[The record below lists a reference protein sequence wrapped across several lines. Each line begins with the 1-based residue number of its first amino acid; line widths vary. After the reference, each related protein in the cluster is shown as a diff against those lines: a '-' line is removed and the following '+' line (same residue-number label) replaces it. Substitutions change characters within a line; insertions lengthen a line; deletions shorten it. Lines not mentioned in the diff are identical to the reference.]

1 MASKSSQSE
10 TVKEAV
16 SAATRAISGNPELEI
31 NFGGMGSSLP
41 NPPNSLKD
49 LTSFRGKADSI
60 ACIEKYRDKTIKINS
75 GVEKINS
82 LIRVMEDTRVEILGS
97 LNYPGVASNLSAKF
111 KEKSKLHESFEEQED
126 QLEIAL
132 ETWLRK
138 TCLPN
143 ESDSQSNLFLKY
155 WGKLFDSQG
164 EEFKKNL
171 IDSLN
176 DQARFYDIAE
186 NFLKNLNIEDEEND
200 SDDNDVED
208 DSEQEEQT
216 SSDQNEE
223 EESQE
228 SDSSDEQESQEG
240 TEETDYDAGDIDEDA
255 IVDENQEITTNQSW
269 LESLVGQT
277 TNFTYKV
284 YTRSFDEE
292 IKAEDLCSPEELQ
305 RLRKHLDQLMG
316 PSKATISK
324 LAHRLQR
331 FLMAQQNRSWEFNKE
346 EGMLDSARLH
356 KIITDPLTAL
366 TYKVEKDTE
375 FRDTSVSILVD
386 SSGSMRGRSMTV
398 AAICA
403 DIISTTLERCNVK
416 TEVLGFTTKQW
427 KGGESRKLWM
437 EDGKPENPGRL
448 NDIRHI
454 IFKSADTPWRRGQK
468 NFGLMLREGLLKEN
482 VDGEALIW
490 AHDRLARRTEQR
502 KILMVIS
509 DGAPVDDST
518 LSTNP
523 TNFLDLHLRQVIHSI
538 ETKSDINLI
547 AIGIGHDV
555 TRYYK
560 NAVTIH
566 RAEELGGAML
576 EQLTDLFKVDRAGSP
591 IIVKIKQN
599 F

>member
-1 MASKSSQSE
+1 MSLKSPSPE
-10 TVKEAV
+10 TIKEAV
-16 SAATRAISGNPELEI
+16 AAATRALAEDSDLEI
-31 NFGGMGSSLP
+31 TFGGVSSLP
-41 NPPNSLKD
+41 NPPTHINELS
-49 LTSFRGKADSI
+49 SFRGKADSA
-60 ACIEKYRDKTIKINS
+60 ACVKRYRK
-75 GVEKINS
+75 EKITLDAGTPKLNA
-82 LIRVMEDTRVEILGS
+82 LLANLEDVRVEVLGS
-97 LNYPGVASNLSAKF
+97 KKYPGVATNLKAKF
-111 KEKSKLHESFEEQED
+111 DEKCKELQFLEEKD
-126 QLEIAL
+126 DLLEIAL
-132 ETWLRK
+132 EAWFRNILLDEK
-138 TCLPN
+138 LS
-143 ESDSQSNLFLKY
+143 SDSIRSLKPWKKELLDKGLPFKNALEGSLEDQIEFSQVARELLHVLQVDDIEPLSEEDEPSTDADNDDTSNE
-155 WGKLFDSQG
+155 D
-164 EEFKKNL
+164 N
-171 IDSLN
+171 N
-176 DQARFYDIAE
+176 T
-186 NFLKNLNIEDEEND
+186 EDEEMPDESDISQD
-200 SDDNDVED
+200 SEMEEGSEDVDTEMGETED
-208 DSEQEEQT
+208 DS
-216 SSDQNEE
+216 
-223 EESQE
+223 
-228 SDSSDEQESQEG
+228 
-240 TEETDYDAGDIDEDA
+240 
-255 IVDENQEITTNQSW
+255 IVDENEEVLTNQSW

-277 TNFTYKV
+277 SNFNYKV

-292 IKAEDLCSPEELQ
+292 LKAEDLCSPEELQ

-316 PSKATISK
+316 PSKTTVSK

-346 EGMLDSARLH
+346 EGMLDPSRLH

-366 TYKVEKDTE
+366 SYKVEKDTD

-427 KGGESRKLWM
+427 KGGESRKKWM
-437 EDGKPENPGRL
+437 EDGKPDNPGRL

-454 IFKSADTPWRRGQK
+454 IFKSAETPWRRGQK

-490 AHDRLARRTEQR
+490 AHDRLARRQEQR

-518 LSTNP
+518 LSTNKN
-523 TNFLDLHLRQVIHSI
+523 NFLDLHLRQVIHSI
-538 ETKSDINLI
+538 ESQSSVSLI

-576 EQLTDLFKVDRAGSP
+576 EQLTDLFKVD
-591 IIVKIKQN
+591 
-599 F
+599 

>member
-1 MASKSSQSE
+1 MASKNSQSE
-10 TVKEAV
+10 TIKEAV
-16 SAATRAISGNPELEI
+16 TAATRAISGNKELEI

-41 NPPNSLKD
+41 HPPKTLKE
-49 LTSFRGKADSI
+49 LSAYRGKADSI
-60 ACIEKYRDKTIKINS
+60 ACVEKYRDKSVRITASN
-75 GVEKINS
+75 EKVSS
-82 LIRVMEDTRVEILGS
+82 LIKVMEDSRVEILGS
-97 LNYPGVASNLSAKF
+97 MNYPGIATNI
-111 KEKSKLHESFEEQED
+111 KSKFDDKCKLYESFEDHED
-126 QLEIAL
+126 HLEIAL
-132 ETWLRK
+132 ETWLRNL
-138 TCLPN
+138 CLPN
-143 ESDSQSNLFLKY
+143 IESNSSSLFLKY
-155 WGKLFDSQG
+155 WGKVFDNQ
-164 EEFKKNL
+164 ETELKDKL
-171 IDSLN
+171 KESLN
-176 DQARFYDIAE
+176 DQSKFQEIAE
-186 NFLKNLNIEDEEND
+186 DFLNNLNIDQEE
-200 SDDNDVED
+200 
-208 DSEQEEQT
+208 SEQEE
-216 SSDQNEE
+216 SDLEDENEQE
-223 EESQE
+223 EESASESGEDEESQE
-228 SDSSDEQESQEG
+228 SESSPEQDNQEG
-240 TEETDYDAGDIDEDA
+240 DEEIDADSGDVDEDA
-255 IVDENQEITTNQSW
+255 IVDENQEIMTNQSW

-277 TNFTYKV
+277 STFSYKV
-284 YTRSFDEE
+284 YTRNFDEE

-316 PSKATISK
+316 PSKTTISK

-356 KIITDPLTAL
+356 KIITDPLTPL
-366 TYKVEKDTE
+366 TYKIEKDTE
-375 FRDTSVSILVD
+375 FRDTSVSLLVD

-437 EDGKPENPGRL
+437 ENGKPENPGRL
-448 NDIRHI
+448 NDLRHI

-538 ETKSDINLI
+538 ETQSDINLI

-566 RAEELGGAML
+566 RSEELGGAML
-576 EQLTDLFKVDRAGSP
+576 EQLTDLFKVD
-591 IIVKIKQN
+591 
-599 F
+599 

>member
-1 MASKSSQSE
+1 MASKNSQSE
-10 TVKEAV
+10 TIKEAV
-16 SAATRAISGNPELEI
+16 TAATRAISGNKELEI

-41 NPPNSLKD
+41 HPPKTLKE
-49 LTSFRGKADSI
+49 LSAYRGKADSL
-60 ACIEKYRDKTIKINS
+60 ACVEKYRDKSVRIASNN
-75 GVEKINS
+75 EKVNS
-82 LIRVMEDTRVEILGS
+82 LIKVMEDSRVEILGS
-97 LNYPGVASNLSAKF
+97 MNYPGIATNI
-111 KEKSKLHESFEEQED
+111 KSKFDDKCKLYESFED
-126 QLEIAL
+126 HDDHLEIAL
-132 ETWLRK
+132 ETWLRNL
-138 TCLPN
+138 CLPDI
-143 ESDSQSNLFLKY
+143 ESNKSSLFLKY
-155 WGKLFDSQG
+155 WGKIFDNQ
-164 EEFKKNL
+164 EIELKERL
-171 IDSLN
+171 IESLN
-176 DQARFYDIAE
+176 DQSKFQEIAE
-186 NFLKNLNIEDEEND
+186 DFLKNLNIDQEE
-200 SDDNDVED
+200 
-208 DSEQEEQT
+208 SEQEE
-216 SSDQNEE
+216 SDLEDENEQE
-223 EESQE
+223 EESASESGEDEESQE
-228 SDSSDEQESQEG
+228 SESSPEQDNQEG
-240 TEETDYDAGDIDEDA
+240 DEETDADSGDIDEDA
-255 IVDENQEITTNQSW
+255 IVDENQEIMTNQSW

-277 TNFTYKV
+277 STFSYKV
-284 YTRSFDEE
+284 YTRNFDEE

-356 KIITDPLTAL
+356 KIITDPLTPL
-366 TYKVEKDTE
+366 TYKIEKDTE
-375 FRDTSVSILVD
+375 FRDTSVSLLVD

-427 KGGESRKLWM
+427 KGGESRKMWM
-437 EDGKPENPGRL
+437 ENGKPENPGRL

-538 ETKSDINLI
+538 ETQSDINLI

-576 EQLTDLFKVDRAGSP
+576 EQLTDLFKVD
-591 IIVKIKQN
+591 
-599 F
+599 

>member
-1 MASKSSQSE
+1 MASRNSQPE
-10 TVKEAV
+10 VIKEAV
-16 SAATRAISGNPELEI
+16 TAATRAISGNSEI
-31 NFGGMGSSLP
+31 EVNFGGLGSATSGAP
-41 NPPNSLKD
+41 KSKEELK
-49 LTSFRGKADSI
+49 SFRGKADSL
-60 ACIEKYRDKTIKINS
+60 ACAEKYRDKSIRINS
-75 GVEKINS
+75 GTDKINS
-82 LIRVMEDTRVEILGS
+82 LIKVMEDTRVEILGS
-97 LNYPGVASNLSAKF
+97 LDYPGVYSNIAAKF
-111 KEKSKLHESFEEQED
+111 KNKAQLYKGLENQED
-126 QLEIAL
+126 FLEIAL
-132 ETWLRK
+132 ESWLRES
-138 TCLPN
+138 CLSEDRTFSN
-143 ESDSQSNLFLKY
+143 EFLDY
-155 WGKLFDSQG
+155 WGELFENQDSKLKDDLFS
-164 EEFKKNL
+164 
-171 IDSLN
+171 SLEN
-176 DQARFYDIAE
+176 QSKFLEHAE
-186 NFLKNLNIEDEEND
+186 NFLKSLRIDDDESDSEDNEIEDD
-200 SDDNDVED
+200 T
-208 DSEQEEQT
+208 EQEEEAASEEGEDDDSLESE
-216 SSDQNEE
+216 SSP
-223 EESQE
+223 
-228 SDSSDEQESQEG
+228 EQENQEG
-240 TEETDYDAGDIDEDA
+240 AEETEADMGDIDEDA

-269 LESLVGQT
+269 LESLVGKN
-277 TNFTYKV
+277 TNFKYKV
-284 YTRSFDEE
+284 YTRNFDEE
-292 IKAEDLCSPEELQ
+292 IRAEDLCSPEELQ

-316 PSKATISK
+316 SSKATISK

-356 KIITDPLTAL
+356 KIITDPLTPL
-366 TYKVEKDTE
+366 TYKIEKDTD

-416 TEVLGFTTKQW
+416 TEVLGFTTKHW
-427 KGGESRKLWM
+427 KGGESRKIWM
-437 EDGKPENPGRL
+437 DDGKPENPGRL

-490 AHDRLARRTEQR
+490 AHDRLARRSEQR

-538 ETKSDINLI
+538 ETMSDINLI

-576 EQLTDLFKVDRAGSP
+576 EQLTDLFKVD
-591 IIVKIKQN
+591 
-599 F
+599 

>member
-1 MASKSSQSE
+1 MSLKSPSPE
-10 TVKEAV
+10 TIKEAV
-16 SAATRAISGNPELEI
+16 AAATRALAEDSDLEI
-31 NFGGMGSSLP
+31 SFGGISSLP
-41 NPPNSLKD
+41 NPPTHINELS
-49 LTSFRGKADSI
+49 SFRGKADSA
-60 ACIEKYRDKTIKINS
+60 ACIKRYRK
-75 GVEKINS
+75 EKITLDAGTPKLNA
-82 LIRVMEDTRVEILGS
+82 LLANLEDVRVEVLGS
-97 LNYPGVASNLSAKF
+97 KKYPGVATNLKAKF
-111 KEKSKLHESFEEQED
+111 DEKCKELQFLEEKD
-126 QLEIAL
+126 DLLEIAL
-132 ETWLRK
+132 EAWFRNILLDEKLSSESVRSLK
-138 TCLPN
+138 PWKKELLNKGLPFKN
-143 ESDSQSNLFLKY
+143 ALEESLEDQTEFAQIARELLHVLEVDDIEPLSEEDEPSNDADNDDTSSEDNTTEDEMPDESDISQ
-155 WGKLFDSQG
+155 DSEMEEGSEDVDTEMG
-164 EEFKKNL
+164 ET
-171 IDSLN
+171 
-176 DQARFYDIAE
+176 
-186 NFLKNLNIEDEEND
+186 
-200 SDDNDVED
+200 ED
-208 DSEQEEQT
+208 DS
-216 SSDQNEE
+216 
-223 EESQE
+223 
-228 SDSSDEQESQEG
+228 
-240 TEETDYDAGDIDEDA
+240 
-255 IVDENQEITTNQSW
+255 IVDENEEVLTNQSW
-269 LESLVGQT
+269 LESLVEQT
-277 TNFTYKV
+277 SNFNYKV

-292 IKAEDLCSPEELQ
+292 LKAEDLCSPEELQ

-316 PSKATISK
+316 PSKTTVSK

-346 EGMLDSARLH
+346 EGMLDPSRLH

-366 TYKVEKDTE
+366 SYKVEKDTD

-427 KGGESRKLWM
+427 KGGESRKKWM
-437 EDGKPENPGRL
+437 EDGKPDNPGRL

-454 IFKSADTPWRRGQK
+454 IFKSAETPWRRGQK

-490 AHDRLARRTEQR
+490 AHDRLARRQEQR

-518 LSTNP
+518 LSTNKN
-523 TNFLDLHLRQVIHSI
+523 NFLDLHLRQVIHSI
-538 ETKSDINLI
+538 ESQSSVSLI

-576 EQLTDLFKVDRAGSP
+576 EQLTDLFKVD
-591 IIVKIKQN
+591 
-599 F
+599 

>member
-1 MASKSSQSE
+1 MGSKSNLVESI
-10 TVKEAV
+10 KEAV
-16 SAATRAISGNPELEI
+16 SSASRAISENSEIEI

-41 NPPNSLKD
+41 NPPSSYGELA
-49 LTSFRGKADSI
+49 SFRGKADSL
-60 ACIEKYRDKTIKINS
+60 ACIDRFRDKTIHVDA
-75 GVEKINS
+75 GTQRLNS
-82 LIRVMEDTRVEILGS
+82 LMQEMENVRVEVLGS
-97 LNYPGVASNLSAKF
+97 KKYPGIASNINAKF
-111 KEKSKLHESFEEQED
+111 EEKCSLYQSFEEKED
-126 QLEIAL
+126 VLEIAL
-132 ETWLRK
+132 EGWLRK
-138 TCLPN
+138 LFLPN
-143 ESDSQSNLFLKY
+143 ISSQESSKLLKD
-155 WGKLFDSQG
+155 WEKEFEDKGSL
-164 EEFKKNL
+164 FKKEL
-171 IDSLN
+171 IDSLE
-176 DQARFYDIAE
+176 DQIKFAE
-186 NFLKNLNIEDEEND
+186 ISRTLLKALEIEEIEPMSEEDQQEDD
-200 SDDNDVED
+200 SDNEEQNSED
-208 DSEQEEQT
+208 DSEEESNEAGE
-216 SSDQNEE
+216 SSDQ
-223 EESQE
+223 
-228 SDSSDEQESQEG
+228 DSQEG
-240 TEETDYDAGDIDEDA
+240 SDETEAEAGDVDEDA
-255 IVDENQEITTNQSW
+255 IVDENQEIVANQSW

-277 TNFTYKV
+277 ANFTYKV
-284 YTRSFDEE
+284 YTRAFDEE
-292 IKAEDLCSPEELQ
+292 VTAEDLCSPEELQ

-316 PSKATISK
+316 SNKGTVSK

-346 EGMLDSARLH
+346 EGILDSARLH
-356 KIITDPLTAL
+356 KIITDPLTPL
-366 TYKVEKDTE
+366 SYKVEKDTE

-427 KGGESRKLWM
+427 KGGDSRKMWM

-490 AHDRLARRTEQR
+490 AHDRLSRRMEQR

-518 LSTNP
+518 LSTNQ

-538 ETKSDINLI
+538 ETQSEVSLI

-576 EQLTDLFKVDRAGSP
+576 EQLTDLFKVD
-591 IIVKIKQN
+591 
-599 F
+599 

>member
-1 MASKSSQSE
+1 MGSKPNIVESI
-10 TVKEAV
+10 KEAV
-16 SAATRAISGNPELEI
+16 SSASRAISENPEIEI
-31 NFGGMGSSLP
+31 NFGGIGSSLP
-41 NPPNSLKD
+41 HPPSSYGELA
-49 LTSFRGKADSI
+49 SFRGKADSL
-60 ACIEKYRDKTIKINS
+60 ACIDRFRDKTIHVDA
-75 GVEKINS
+75 GTQRLNS
-82 LIRVMEDTRVEILGS
+82 LMQEMENVRVEVLGS
-97 LNYPGVASNLSAKF
+97 KKYPGIASNINAKF
-111 KEKSKLHESFEEQED
+111 EEKCSLYESFEDKED
-126 QLEIAL
+126 VLEVAL
-132 ETWLRK
+132 EGWLRK
-138 TCLPN
+138 
-143 ESDSQSNLFLKY
+143 LFLPDISSQKPS
-155 WGKLFDSQG
+155 KLVKDWEKEFEDKGSL
-164 EEFKKNL
+164 FKKEL
-171 IDSLN
+171 IDSLE
-176 DQARFYDIAE
+176 DQIKFAE
-186 NFLKNLNIEDEEND
+186 ISRTLLKALAIEEIEPLSEEDQQEDD
-200 SDDNDVED
+200 SDNEEQNTED
-208 DSEQEEQT
+208 DSEEESNET
-216 SSDQNEE
+216 AESSDQ
-223 EESQE
+223 
-228 SDSSDEQESQEG
+228 DSQEG
-240 TEETDYDAGDIDEDA
+240 SEETEAEAGDVDEDA
-255 IVDENQEITTNQSW
+255 IVDENQEIIANQSW

-277 TNFTYKV
+277 SNFTYKV
-284 YTRSFDEE
+284 YTRAFDEE
-292 IKAEDLCSPEELQ
+292 VTAEDLCSPEELQ

-316 PSKATISK
+316 SSKGTVSK

-346 EGMLDSARLH
+346 EGILDSARLH
-356 KIITDPLTAL
+356 KIITDPLTPL
-366 TYKVEKDTE
+366 SYKIEKDTE

-427 KGGESRKLWM
+427 KGGDSRKMWM

-490 AHDRLARRTEQR
+490 AHDRLSRRMEQR

-518 LSTNP
+518 LSTNQ

-538 ETKSDINLI
+538 ETQSEVSLI

-576 EQLTDLFKVDRAGSP
+576 EQLTDLFKVD
-591 IIVKIKQN
+591 
-599 F
+599 

>member
-1 MASKSSQSE
+1 MSLKSPSPE
-10 TVKEAV
+10 TIKEAV
-16 SAATRAISGNPELEI
+16 AAATRALAEDSDLEI
-31 NFGGMGSSLP
+31 TFGGVSSLP
-41 NPPNSLKD
+41 NPPTHINELS
-49 LTSFRGKADSI
+49 SFRGKADSA
-60 ACIEKYRDKTIKINS
+60 ACVKRYRK
-75 GVEKINS
+75 EKITLDAGTPKLNA
-82 LIRVMEDTRVEILGS
+82 LLANLEDVRVEVLGS
-97 LNYPGVASNLSAKF
+97 KKYPGVATNLKAKF
-111 KEKSKLHESFEEQED
+111 DEKCKELQFLEEKD
-126 QLEIAL
+126 DLLEIAL
-132 ETWLRK
+132 EAWFRNILLDEK
-138 TCLPN
+138 LS
-143 ESDSQSNLFLKY
+143 SDSIRSLKPWKKELLDKGLPFKNALEESLEDQIEFAQVARELLHVLEVDDIEPLSEEDEPSTDADNDDTSNE
-155 WGKLFDSQG
+155 D
-164 EEFKKNL
+164 N
-171 IDSLN
+171 N
-176 DQARFYDIAE
+176 T
-186 NFLKNLNIEDEEND
+186 EDEEMPDESDISQD
-200 SDDNDVED
+200 SEMEEGSEDVDTEMGETED
-208 DSEQEEQT
+208 DS
-216 SSDQNEE
+216 
-223 EESQE
+223 
-228 SDSSDEQESQEG
+228 
-240 TEETDYDAGDIDEDA
+240 
-255 IVDENQEITTNQSW
+255 IVDENEEVLTNQSW

-277 TNFTYKV
+277 SNFNYKV

-292 IKAEDLCSPEELQ
+292 LKAEDLCSPEELQ

-316 PSKATISK
+316 PSKTTVSK

-346 EGMLDSARLH
+346 EGMLDPSRLH

-366 TYKVEKDTE
+366 SYKVEKDTD

-427 KGGESRKLWM
+427 KGGESRKKWM
-437 EDGKPENPGRL
+437 EDGKPDNPGRL

-454 IFKSADTPWRRGQK
+454 IFKSAETPWRRGQK

-490 AHDRLARRTEQR
+490 AHDRLARRQEQR

-518 LSTNP
+518 LSTNKN
-523 TNFLDLHLRQVIHSI
+523 NFLDLHLRQVIHSI
-538 ETKSDINLI
+538 ESQSSVSLI

-576 EQLTDLFKVDRAGSP
+576 EQLTDLFKVD
-591 IIVKIKQN
+591 
-599 F
+599 

>member
-240 TEETDYDAGDIDEDA
+240 TEETDSDAGDIDEDA

-375 FRDTSVSILVD
+375 FRDTTVSILVD

-576 EQLTDLFKVDRAGSP
+576 EQLTDLFKVD
-591 IIVKIKQN
+591 
-599 F
+599 

>member
-1 MASKSSQSE
+1 MSLKSPSPE
-10 TVKEAV
+10 TIKEAV
-16 SAATRAISGNPELEI
+16 AAATRALAEDSDLEI
-31 NFGGMGSSLP
+31 SFGGISPLP
-41 NPPNSLKD
+41 NPPTHINELP
-49 LTSFRGKADSI
+49 SFRGKADSA
-60 ACIEKYRDKTIKINS
+60 ACVKRYRK
-75 GVEKINS
+75 EKITVDAGTPKLNS
-82 LIRVMEDTRVEILGS
+82 LLANLEDVRVEVLGS
-97 LNYPGVASNLSAKF
+97 KKYPGVATNLKAKF
-111 KEKSKLHESFEEQED
+111 DEKCKELQFLEEKD
-126 QLEIAL
+126 DLLEIAL
-132 ETWLRK
+132 EAWFRNILLDEK
-138 TCLPN
+138 LS
-143 ESDSQSNLFLKY
+143 SDSIRSLKP
-155 WGKLFDSQG
+155 WRKKLLDKGLPFKNALEGSLENQIEFAEVARELLHVLEVDDIDPLS
-164 EEFKKNL
+164 EE
-171 IDSLN
+171 DEPSTDADN
-176 DQARFYDIAE
+176 DDTSSE
-186 NFLKNLNIEDEEND
+186 DDTTEDEEMPDESDISQD
-200 SDDNDVED
+200 SEMEEGSEDVDTEMGETED
-208 DSEQEEQT
+208 DS
-216 SSDQNEE
+216 
-223 EESQE
+223 
-228 SDSSDEQESQEG
+228 
-240 TEETDYDAGDIDEDA
+240 
-255 IVDENQEITTNQSW
+255 IVDENEEVLTNQSW

-277 TNFTYKV
+277 SNFNYKI

-292 IKAEDLCSPEELQ
+292 LKAEDLCSPEELQ

-316 PSKATISK
+316 PSKTTVSK

-346 EGMLDSARLH
+346 EGMLDPSRLH
-356 KIITDPLTAL
+356 KIITNPLTAL
-366 TYKVEKDTE
+366 SYKVEKDTD

-427 KGGESRKLWM
+427 KGGESRKKWM

-454 IFKSADTPWRRGQK
+454 IFKSAETPWRRGQK

-490 AHDRLARRTEQR
+490 AHDRLARRQEQR

-518 LSTNP
+518 LSTNKN
-523 TNFLDLHLRQVIHSI
+523 NFLDLHLRQVIHSI
-538 ETKSDINLI
+538 ESQSSVSLI

-576 EQLTDLFKVDRAGSP
+576 EQLTDLFKVD
-591 IIVKIKQN
+591 
-599 F
+599 

>member
-1 MASKSSQSE
+1 MASKNSQSE
-10 TVKEAV
+10 TIKEALT
-16 SAATRAISGNPELEI
+16 AATRAISGNKELEI

-41 NPPNSLKD
+41 HPPKTLKE
-49 LTSFRGKADSI
+49 LSAYRGKADSL
-60 ACIEKYRDKTIKINS
+60 ACVEKYRDKSVRITASN
-75 GVEKINS
+75 EKVSS
-82 LIRVMEDTRVEILGS
+82 LIKVMEDSRVEILGS
-97 LNYPGVASNLSAKF
+97 INYPGIATNI
-111 KEKSKLHESFEEQED
+111 KSKFDDKCKLYESFEDHED
-126 QLEIAL
+126 HLEIAL
-132 ETWLRK
+132 ETWLRNL
-138 TCLPN
+138 CLPN
-143 ESDSQSNLFLKY
+143 IESNNSSLFLKY
-155 WGKLFDSQG
+155 WGKVFDNQ
-164 EEFKKNL
+164 ETEFKERLKE
-171 IDSLN
+171 SLN
-176 DQARFYDIAE
+176 DQTKFQEIAE
-186 NFLKNLNIEDEEND
+186 DFLKSLNIDQEEN
-200 SDDNDVED
+200 
-208 DSEQEEQT
+208 EQEE
-216 SSDQNEE
+216 SDLEDENEQE
-223 EESQE
+223 EESASESGEDEESQE
-228 SDSSDEQESQEG
+228 SESSPEQDNQEG
-240 TEETDYDAGDIDEDA
+240 DEETDADSGDIDEDA
-255 IVDENQEITTNQSW
+255 IVDENQEIMTNQSW

-277 TNFTYKV
+277 STFSYKV
-284 YTRSFDEE
+284 YTRNFDEE

-356 KIITDPLTAL
+356 KIITDPLTPL
-366 TYKVEKDTE
+366 TYKIEKDTE
-375 FRDTSVSILVD
+375 FRDTSVSLLVD

-437 EDGKPENPGRL
+437 ENGKPENPGRL

-538 ETKSDINLI
+538 ETQSDINLI

-576 EQLTDLFKVDRAGSP
+576 EQLTDLFKVD
-591 IIVKIKQN
+591 
-599 F
+599 

>member
-1 MASKSSQSE
+1 MGSKSNIVESI
-10 TVKEAV
+10 KEAIS
-16 SAATRAISGNPELEI
+16 SASRAISENPEIEI

-41 NPPNSLKD
+41 NPPSSYGELA
-49 LTSFRGKADSI
+49 SFRGKADSL
-60 ACIEKYRDKTIKINS
+60 ACIDRFRDKTIHVDA
-75 GVEKINS
+75 GTQRLNS
-82 LIRVMEDTRVEILGS
+82 LMQEMENVRVEVLGS
-97 LNYPGVASNLSAKF
+97 KKYPGIASNINAKF
-111 KEKSKLHESFEEQED
+111 EEKCSLHQSFEEKED
-126 QLEIAL
+126 VLEIAL
-132 ETWLRK
+132 EGWLRK
-138 TCLPN
+138 LFLPN
-143 ESDSQSNLFLKY
+143 ISSQESSKLLKD
-155 WGKLFDSQG
+155 WEKEFEDKGSL
-164 EEFKKNL
+164 FKKEL
-171 IDSLN
+171 IDSLE
-176 DQARFYDIAE
+176 DQIKFAE
-186 NFLKNLNIEDEEND
+186 ISRTLLKALEIEEIEPMSEEDQQEDD
-200 SDDNDVED
+200 SDNEEQNSED
-208 DSEQEEQT
+208 DSEEESNEAGE
-216 SSDQNEE
+216 SSDQ
-223 EESQE
+223 
-228 SDSSDEQESQEG
+228 DSQEG
-240 TEETDYDAGDIDEDA
+240 SDETEAEAGDVDEDA
-255 IVDENQEITTNQSW
+255 IVDENQEIVANQSW

-277 TNFTYKV
+277 ANFTYKV
-284 YTRSFDEE
+284 YTRAFDEE
-292 IKAEDLCSPEELQ
+292 VTAEDLCSPEELQ

-316 PSKATISK
+316 SNKGTVSK

-346 EGMLDSARLH
+346 EGILDSARLH
-356 KIITDPLTAL
+356 KIITDPLTPL
-366 TYKVEKDTE
+366 SYKVEKDTE

-427 KGGESRKLWM
+427 KGGDSRKMWM

-490 AHDRLARRTEQR
+490 AHDRLSRRMEQR

-518 LSTNP
+518 LSTNQ

-538 ETKSDINLI
+538 ETQSEVSLI

-576 EQLTDLFKVDRAGSP
+576 EQLTDLFKVD
-591 IIVKIKQN
+591 
-599 F
+599 

>member
-1 MASKSSQSE
+1 MASKNSQSE
-10 TVKEAV
+10 TIKEAV
-16 SAATRAISGNPELEI
+16 TAATRAISGNKELEI

-41 NPPNSLKD
+41 HPPKTLKE
-49 LTSFRGKADSI
+49 LSAYRGKADSL
-60 ACIEKYRDKTIKINS
+60 ACVEKYRDKSVRITSNN
-75 GVEKINS
+75 EKVNS
-82 LIRVMEDTRVEILGS
+82 LIKVMEDSRVEILGS
-97 LNYPGVASNLSAKF
+97 MNYPGIATNI
-111 KEKSKLHESFEEQED
+111 KSKFDDKCKLYESFEDHED
-126 QLEIAL
+126 HLEIAL
-132 ETWLRK
+132 ETWLRNL
-138 TCLPN
+138 CLPDI
-143 ESDSQSNLFLKY
+143 ESNKSSLFLKY
-155 WGKLFDSQG
+155 WGKVFDNQ
-164 EEFKKNL
+164 EIELKERL
-171 IDSLN
+171 IESLN
-176 DQARFYDIAE
+176 DQSKFQEIAE
-186 NFLKNLNIEDEEND
+186 DFLKNLDIDQEE
-200 SDDNDVED
+200 
-208 DSEQEEQT
+208 SEQEE
-216 SSDQNEE
+216 SDLEDENEQE
-223 EESQE
+223 EESASESGEDEESQE
-228 SDSSDEQESQEG
+228 SESSPEQDNQEG
-240 TEETDYDAGDIDEDA
+240 DEETDADSGDIDEDA
-255 IVDENQEITTNQSW
+255 IVDENQEIMTNQSW

-277 TNFTYKV
+277 STFSYKV
-284 YTRSFDEE
+284 YTRNFDEE

-356 KIITDPLTAL
+356 KIITDPLTPL
-366 TYKVEKDTE
+366 TYKIEKDTE
-375 FRDTSVSILVD
+375 FRDTSVSLLVD

-427 KGGESRKLWM
+427 KGGESRKMWM
-437 EDGKPENPGRL
+437 ENGKPENPGRL

-490 AHDRLARRTEQR
+490 AHDRLARRAEQR

-538 ETKSDINLI
+538 ETQSDINLI

-576 EQLTDLFKVDRAGSP
+576 EQLTDLFKVD
-591 IIVKIKQN
+591 
-599 F
+599 

>member
-1 MASKSSQSE
+1 MGSKPNIVESI
-10 TVKEAV
+10 KEAV
-16 SAATRAISGNPELEI
+16 SSASRAISENPEIEI

-41 NPPNSLKD
+41 NPPSSYGELA
-49 LTSFRGKADSI
+49 SFRGKADSL
-60 ACIEKYRDKTIKINS
+60 ACIDRFRDKTIHVDA
-75 GVEKINS
+75 GTQRLNS
-82 LIRVMEDTRVEILGS
+82 LMQEMENVRVEVLGS
-97 LNYPGVASNLSAKF
+97 KKYPGIASNINAKF
-111 KEKSKLHESFEEQED
+111 EEKCSLYESFEDKED
-126 QLEIAL
+126 VLEVAL
-132 ETWLRK
+132 EGWLRK
-138 TCLPN
+138 
-143 ESDSQSNLFLKY
+143 LFLPDISSQKPS
-155 WGKLFDSQG
+155 KLVKDWEKEFEDKGSL
-164 EEFKKNL
+164 FKKEL
-171 IDSLN
+171 IDSLE
-176 DQARFYDIAE
+176 DQIKFAE
-186 NFLKNLNIEDEEND
+186 TSRTLLKALAIEEIEPMSEEDQQEDD
-200 SDDNDVED
+200 SDNEEQNTED
-208 DSEQEEQT
+208 DSEEESNET
-216 SSDQNEE
+216 AESSDQ
-223 EESQE
+223 
-228 SDSSDEQESQEG
+228 DSQEG
-240 TEETDYDAGDIDEDA
+240 SEETEAEAGDVDEDA
-255 IVDENQEITTNQSW
+255 IVDENQEIVANQSW

-277 TNFTYKV
+277 SNFTYKV
-284 YTRSFDEE
+284 YTRAFDEE
-292 IKAEDLCSPEELQ
+292 VTAEDLCSPEELQ

-316 PSKATISK
+316 SSKGTVSK

-346 EGMLDSARLH
+346 EGILDSARLH
-356 KIITDPLTAL
+356 KIITDPLTPL
-366 TYKVEKDTE
+366 SYKIEKDTE

-427 KGGESRKLWM
+427 KGGDSRKMWM

-490 AHDRLARRTEQR
+490 AHDRLSRRMEQR

-518 LSTNP
+518 LSTNQ

-538 ETKSDINLI
+538 ETQSEVSLI

-576 EQLTDLFKVDRAGSP
+576 EQLTDLFKVD
-591 IIVKIKQN
+591 
-599 F
+599 

>member
-1 MASKSSQSE
+1 MSSKSSQSE
-10 TVKEAV
+10 TIKEAV
-16 SAATRAISGNPELEI
+16 SAATRALSGNSELEI
-31 NFGGMGSSLP
+31 SYGGMGSTLP
-41 NPPNSLKD
+41 NPPNSIKE
-49 LTSFRGKADSI
+49 LTSFRGKADSL
-60 ACIEKYRDKTIKINS
+60 ACAERYRDKSIRINS
-75 GVEKINS
+75 GVDKINS
-82 LIRVMEDTRVEILGS
+82 LIKVMEDARVEILGS
-97 LNYPGVASNLSAKF
+97 LNFPGVASNLAAKF
-111 KEKSKLHESFEEQED
+111 EDKCKLNESFEDQED

-132 ETWLRK
+132 ETWLRRI
-138 TCLPN
+138 CLPN
-143 ESDSQSNLFLKY
+143 EMDTKSSPFLKY
-155 WGKLFDSQG
+155 WGKLFDDQG
-164 EEFKKNL
+164 TEFKEKV
-171 IDSLN
+171 ISSLEN
-176 DQARFYDIAE
+176 QSEFYDLAE
-186 NFLKNLNIEDEEND
+186 DFLKNLNITDEE
-200 SDDNDVED
+200 SETEDNDIED
-208 DSEQEEQT
+208 DTEQEEE
-216 SSDQNEE
+216 SASDEGSE
-223 EESQE
+223 DESQE
-228 SDSSDEQESQEG
+228 SDSSSEQDNQEG
-240 TEETDYDAGDIDEDA
+240 NEEADADSGDIDEDA
-255 IVDENQEITTNQSW
+255 IVDENQEITANQSW

-277 TNFTYKV
+277 GNFSYKV

-292 IKAEDLCSPEELQ
+292 VKAEDLCSPEELV

-331 FLMAQQNRSWEFNKE
+331 FLMAQQNRSWEFDKE

-356 KIITDPLTAL
+356 KMITDPLTSL
-366 TYKVEKDTE
+366 SYKIEKDTE

-437 EDGKPENPGRL
+437 DDGKPENPGRL

-454 IFKSADTPWRRGQK
+454 IFKSADTSWRRGQK

-490 AHDRLARRTEQR
+490 AHDRLARRSEQR

-576 EQLTDLFKVDRAGSP
+576 EQLTDLFKVD
-591 IIVKIKQN
+591 
-599 F
+599 

>member
-1 MASKSSQSE
+1 MASKNSQPE
-10 TVKEAV
+10 IIKEAV
-16 SAATRAISGNPELEI
+16 TAATRAISGNAEI
-31 NFGGMGSSLP
+31 EVSFGGVGSAASNAP
-41 NPPNSLKD
+41 KSKEE
-49 LTSFRGKADSI
+49 LTAFRGKADSL
-60 ACIEKYRDKTIKINS
+60 ACIEKYRDKSIRIES
-75 GVEKINS
+75 GTEKINT
-82 LIRVMEDTRVEILGS
+82 LIKVMEDTRVEILGS
-97 LNYPGVASNLSAKF
+97 LNYPGVYSNISAKF
-111 KEKSKLHESFEEQED
+111 KEKTKLYSSLENQED
-126 QLEIAL
+126 FLEIAL
-132 ETWLRK
+132 ESWLRES
-138 TCLPN
+138 CLPDNNSFKN
-143 ESDSQSNLFLKY
+143 EFIDY
-155 WGKLFDSQG
+155 WNKLFNSQESSLKQG
-164 EEFKKNL
+164 L
-171 IDSLN
+171 INSLD
-176 DQARFYDIAE
+176 DQSKFLENAE
-186 NFLKNLNIEDEEND
+186 NFLKNLDIETDERETDENDLEDE
-200 SDDNDVED
+200 
-208 DSEQEEQT
+208 SEQEEESATQ
-216 SSDQNEE
+216 DGEDE
-223 EESQE
+223 DSQE
-228 SDSSDEQESQEG
+228 SESSPEQENQEG
-240 TEETDYDAGDIDEDA
+240 AEETEADEGDIDEDA
-255 IVDENQEITTNQSW
+255 IVDENQEVTSNQSW
-269 LESLVGQT
+269 LESLVGKN
-277 TNFTYKV
+277 TNFKYRV
-284 YTRSFDEE
+284 YTRNFDEE
-292 IKAEDLCSPEELQ
+292 VRAEDLCSPEELQ

-356 KIITDPLTAL
+356 KIITDPLTPL

-416 TEVLGFTTKQW
+416 TEVLGFTTKHW
-427 KGGESRKLWM
+427 KGGESRKIWM
-437 EDGKPENPGRL
+437 DDGKPENPGRL

-490 AHDRLARRTEQR
+490 AHDRLARRAEQR

-538 ETKSDINLI
+538 ETVSNINLI

-576 EQLTDLFKVDRAGSP
+576 EQLTDLFKVD
-591 IIVKIKQN
+591 
-599 F
+599 

>member
-1 MASKSSQSE
+1 MASKNSQSE
-10 TVKEAV
+10 TIKEAV
-16 SAATRAISGNPELEI
+16 TAATRAISGNKELEI

-41 NPPNSLKD
+41 HPPKTLKE
-49 LTSFRGKADSI
+49 LSAYRGKADSL
-60 ACIEKYRDKTIKINS
+60 ACVEKYRDKSVRIASNN
-75 GVEKINS
+75 EKVNS
-82 LIRVMEDTRVEILGS
+82 LIKVMEDSRVEILGS
-97 LNYPGVASNLSAKF
+97 MNYPGIATNI
-111 KEKSKLHESFEEQED
+111 KSKFDDKCKLYESFED
-126 QLEIAL
+126 HDDHLEIAL
-132 ETWLRK
+132 ETWLRNL
-138 TCLPN
+138 CLPDI
-143 ESDSQSNLFLKY
+143 ESSKSSLFLKY
-155 WGKLFDSQG
+155 WGKVFDNQ
-164 EEFKKNL
+164 EIELKERL
-171 IDSLN
+171 IESLN
-176 DQARFYDIAE
+176 DQSKFQEIAE
-186 NFLKNLNIEDEEND
+186 DFLKNLNIDQEE
-200 SDDNDVED
+200 
-208 DSEQEEQT
+208 SEQEE
-216 SSDQNEE
+216 SDLEDENEQE
-223 EESQE
+223 EESASESGEDEESQE
-228 SDSSDEQESQEG
+228 SESSPEQDNQEG
-240 TEETDYDAGDIDEDA
+240 DEETDADSGDIDEDA
-255 IVDENQEITTNQSW
+255 IVDENQEIMTNQSW

-277 TNFTYKV
+277 STFSYKV
-284 YTRSFDEE
+284 YTRNFDEE

-356 KIITDPLTAL
+356 KIITDPLTPL
-366 TYKVEKDTE
+366 TYKIEKDTE
-375 FRDTSVSILVD
+375 FRDTSVSLLVD

-427 KGGESRKLWM
+427 KGGESRKMWM
-437 EDGKPENPGRL
+437 ENGKPENPGRL

-490 AHDRLARRTEQR
+490 AHDRLARRAEQR

-538 ETKSDINLI
+538 ETQSDINLI

-576 EQLTDLFKVDRAGSP
+576 EQLTDLFKVD
-591 IIVKIKQN
+591 
-599 F
+599 

>member
-1 MASKSSQSE
+1 MASKNSQPE
-10 TVKEAV
+10 AVKEAV
-16 SAATRAISGNPELEI
+16 SAATRAISGNPEMEI
-31 NFGGMGSSLP
+31 NFGGVGSSLP
-41 NPPNSLKD
+41 NPPKTIKELS
-49 LTSFRGKADSI
+49 SFRGKADAL
-60 ACIEKYRDKTIKINS
+60 ACIEKYRDKSIRIDS
-75 GVEKINS
+75 GSEKLNS
-82 LIRVMEDTRVEILGS
+82 LIKVMEDTRVEILGS
-97 LNYPGVASNLSAKF
+97 LNYPGVASNISSKF
-111 KEKSKLHESFEEQED
+111 TDKCKLHESLEDQED
-126 QLEIAL
+126 QLEIAM

-138 TCLPN
+138 LCLPN
-143 ESDSQSNLFLKY
+143 NESSKGNFFLKY
-155 WGKLFDSQG
+155 WGKLFDNQ
-164 EEFKKNL
+164 EERLKRNL
-171 IDSLN
+171 VDALY
-176 DQARFYDIAE
+176 DQSKFQEIAE
-186 NFLKNLNIEDEEND
+186 DFLRNLDIDDQENESEDNDIEDD
-200 SDDNDVED
+200 L
-208 DSEQEEQT
+208 EQEEE
-216 SSDQNEE
+216 SASENGEE
-223 EESQE
+223 DESQE
-228 SDSSDEQESQEG
+228 SESSPEQDDQQGEEENEADQGDADDDS
-240 TEETDYDAGDIDEDA
+240 
-255 IVDENQEITTNQSW
+255 IVDENQEVVTNQSW

-284 YTRSFDEE
+284 YSRSSDEE

-427 KGGESRKLWM
+427 KGGESRKMWI

-448 NDIRHI
+448 NDLRHI

-490 AHDRLARRTEQR
+490 AHDRLSRRSEQR

-576 EQLTDLFKVDRAGSP
+576 EQLTDLFKVD
-591 IIVKIKQN
+591 
-599 F
+599 

>member
-1 MASKSSQSE
+1 MSLKSPSPE
-10 TVKEAV
+10 TIKEAV
-16 SAATRAISGNPELEI
+16 AAATRALAEDSDLEI
-31 NFGGMGSSLP
+31 SFGGISSLP
-41 NPPNSLKD
+41 NPPTHINELP
-49 LTSFRGKADSI
+49 SFRGKADSA
-60 ACIEKYRDKTIKINS
+60 ACVKRYRK
-75 GVEKINS
+75 EKITLDAGTPKLNA
-82 LIRVMEDTRVEILGS
+82 LLANIEDVRVEVLGS
-97 LNYPGVASNLSAKF
+97 KKYPGVATNLKAKF
-111 KEKSKLHESFEEQED
+111 DEKCKELQFLEEKD
-126 QLEIAL
+126 DLLEIAL
-132 ETWLRK
+132 EAWFRNILLDEK
-138 TCLPN
+138 LS
-143 ESDSQSNLFLKY
+143 SDSIRSLKPWKKELLDKGLPFKNALEGSLEDQIEFSQVARELLHVLQVDDIEPLSEEDEPSTDADNDDTSNE
-155 WGKLFDSQG
+155 D
-164 EEFKKNL
+164 N
-171 IDSLN
+171 N
-176 DQARFYDIAE
+176 T
-186 NFLKNLNIEDEEND
+186 EDEEMPDESDISQD
-200 SDDNDVED
+200 SEMEEGSEDVDTEMGETED
-208 DSEQEEQT
+208 DS
-216 SSDQNEE
+216 
-223 EESQE
+223 
-228 SDSSDEQESQEG
+228 
-240 TEETDYDAGDIDEDA
+240 
-255 IVDENQEITTNQSW
+255 IVDENEEVLTNQSW

-277 TNFTYKV
+277 SNFNYKV

-292 IKAEDLCSPEELQ
+292 LKAEDLCSPEELQ

-316 PSKATISK
+316 PSKTTVSK

-346 EGMLDSARLH
+346 EGMLDPSRLH

-366 TYKVEKDTE
+366 SYKVEKDTD

-427 KGGESRKLWM
+427 KGGESRKKWM
-437 EDGKPENPGRL
+437 EDGKPDNPGRL

-454 IFKSADTPWRRGQK
+454 IFKSAETPWRRGQK

-490 AHDRLARRTEQR
+490 AHDRLARRQEQR

-518 LSTNP
+518 LSTNKN
-523 TNFLDLHLRQVIHSI
+523 NFLDLHLRQVIHSI
-538 ETKSDINLI
+538 ESQSSVSLI

-576 EQLTDLFKVDRAGSP
+576 EQLTDLFKVD
-591 IIVKIKQN
+591 
-599 F
+599 

>member
-240 TEETDYDAGDIDEDA
+240 TEETDPDAGDIDEDA

-576 EQLTDLFKVDRAGSP
+576 EQLTDLFKVD
-591 IIVKIKQN
+591 
-599 F
+599 

>member
-1 MASKSSQSE
+1 MSLKSPSPE
-10 TVKEAV
+10 TIKEAV
-16 SAATRAISGNPELEI
+16 AAATRALAEDSDLEI
-31 NFGGMGSSLP
+31 SFGGISSLP
-41 NPPNSLKD
+41 NPPTHINELP
-49 LTSFRGKADSI
+49 SFRGKADSA
-60 ACIEKYRDKTIKINS
+60 ACVKRYRK
-75 GVEKINS
+75 EKITVDAGTPKLNS
-82 LIRVMEDTRVEILGS
+82 LLANLEDVRVEVLGS
-97 LNYPGVASNLSAKF
+97 KKYPGVATNLKAKF
-111 KEKSKLHESFEEQED
+111 DEKCKELQFLEEKD
-126 QLEIAL
+126 DLLEIAL
-132 ETWLRK
+132 EAWFRNILLDEK
-138 TCLPN
+138 LS
-143 ESDSQSNLFLKY
+143 SDSIRSLKP
-155 WGKLFDSQG
+155 WKKELLDKGLPFKNALEGSLEDQIEFAEVARELLHVLEVDDIDPLS
-164 EEFKKNL
+164 EE
-171 IDSLN
+171 DEPSTDADN
-176 DQARFYDIAE
+176 DDTSSE
-186 NFLKNLNIEDEEND
+186 DDTTEDEEMPDESDISQD
-200 SDDNDVED
+200 SEMEEGSEDVDTEMGETED
-208 DSEQEEQT
+208 DS
-216 SSDQNEE
+216 
-223 EESQE
+223 
-228 SDSSDEQESQEG
+228 
-240 TEETDYDAGDIDEDA
+240 
-255 IVDENQEITTNQSW
+255 IVDENEEVLTNQSW

-277 TNFTYKV
+277 SNFNYKV

-292 IKAEDLCSPEELQ
+292 LKAEELCSPEELQ

-316 PSKATISK
+316 PSKTTVSK

-331 FLMAQQNRSWEFNKE
+331 FLMAQQNRSWEFNKD
-346 EGMLDSARLH
+346 EGMLDPSRLH

-366 TYKVEKDTE
+366 SYKVEKDTD

-427 KGGESRKLWM
+427 KGGESRKKWM
-437 EDGKPENPGRL
+437 EDGKPDNPGRL

-454 IFKSADTPWRRGQK
+454 IFKSAETPWRRGQK

-490 AHDRLARRTEQR
+490 AHDRLARRQEQR

-518 LSTNP
+518 LSTNKN
-523 TNFLDLHLRQVIHSI
+523 NFLDLHLRQVIHSI
-538 ETKSDINLI
+538 ESQSSVSLI

-576 EQLTDLFKVDRAGSP
+576 EQLTDLFKVD
-591 IIVKIKQN
+591 
-599 F
+599 

>member
-1 MASKSSQSE
+1 MGSKPNIVESI
-10 TVKEAV
+10 KEAV
-16 SAATRAISGNPELEI
+16 SSASRAISENPEIEI

-41 NPPNSLKD
+41 NPPSSYGELA
-49 LTSFRGKADSI
+49 SFRGKADSL
-60 ACIEKYRDKTIKINS
+60 ACIDRFRDKTIHVDA
-75 GVEKINS
+75 GTQRLNS
-82 LIRVMEDTRVEILGS
+82 LMQEMENVRVEVLGS
-97 LNYPGVASNLSAKF
+97 KKYPGIASNINAKF
-111 KEKSKLHESFEEQED
+111 EEKCSLYESFEDKED
-126 QLEIAL
+126 VLEVAL
-132 ETWLRK
+132 EGWLRK
-138 TCLPN
+138 
-143 ESDSQSNLFLKY
+143 LFLPDISSQKPS
-155 WGKLFDSQG
+155 KLVKDWEKEFEDKGSL
-164 EEFKKNL
+164 FKKEL
-171 IDSLN
+171 IDSLE
-176 DQARFYDIAE
+176 DQIKFAE
-186 NFLKNLNIEDEEND
+186 ISRTLLKALAIEEIEPLSEEDQQEDD
-200 SDDNDVED
+200 SDNEEQNTED
-208 DSEQEEQT
+208 DSEEESNET
-216 SSDQNEE
+216 AESSDQ
-223 EESQE
+223 
-228 SDSSDEQESQEG
+228 DSQEG
-240 TEETDYDAGDIDEDA
+240 SEETEAEAGDVDEDA
-255 IVDENQEITTNQSW
+255 IVDENQEIVANQSW

-277 TNFTYKV
+277 SNFTYKV
-284 YTRSFDEE
+284 YTRAFDEE
-292 IKAEDLCSPEELQ
+292 VTAEDLCSPEELQ

-316 PSKATISK
+316 SSKGTVSK

-346 EGMLDSARLH
+346 EGILDSARLH
-356 KIITDPLTAL
+356 KIITDPLTPL
-366 TYKVEKDTE
+366 SYKIEKDTE

-427 KGGESRKLWM
+427 KGGESRKMWM

-454 IFKSADTPWRRGQK
+454 VFKSADTPWRRGQK

-490 AHDRLARRTEQR
+490 AHDRLSRRMEQR

-518 LSTNP
+518 LSTNQ

-538 ETKSDINLI
+538 ETQSEVSLI

-576 EQLTDLFKVDRAGSP
+576 EQLTDLFKVD
-591 IIVKIKQN
+591 
-599 F
+599 

>member
-1 MASKSSQSE
+1 MGSKPNIVESI
-10 TVKEAV
+10 KEAV
-16 SAATRAISGNPELEI
+16 SSASRAISENPEIEI

-41 NPPNSLKD
+41 NPPSSYGELA
-49 LTSFRGKADSI
+49 SFRGKADSL
-60 ACIEKYRDKTIKINS
+60 ACIDRFRDKTIHVDA
-75 GVEKINS
+75 GTQRLNS
-82 LIRVMEDTRVEILGS
+82 LMQEMENVRVEVLGS
-97 LNYPGVASNLSAKF
+97 KKYPGIASNINAKF
-111 KEKSKLHESFEEQED
+111 EEKCSLYESFEDKED
-126 QLEIAL
+126 VLEVAL
-132 ETWLRK
+132 EGWLRK
-138 TCLPN
+138 
-143 ESDSQSNLFLKY
+143 LFLPDISSQKPS
-155 WGKLFDSQG
+155 KLVKDWEKEFEDKGSL
-164 EEFKKNL
+164 FKKEL
-171 IDSLN
+171 IDSLE
-176 DQARFYDIAE
+176 DQIKFAE
-186 NFLKNLNIEDEEND
+186 ISRTLLKALAIEEIEPLSEEDQQEDD
-200 SDDNDVED
+200 SDNEEQNTED
-208 DSEQEEQT
+208 DSEEESNET
-216 SSDQNEE
+216 AESSDQ
-223 EESQE
+223 
-228 SDSSDEQESQEG
+228 DSQEG
-240 TEETDYDAGDIDEDA
+240 SEETEAEAGDVDEDA
-255 IVDENQEITTNQSW
+255 IVDENQEIVANQSW

-277 TNFTYKV
+277 SNFTYKV
-284 YTRSFDEE
+284 YTRAFDEE
-292 IKAEDLCSPEELQ
+292 VTAEDLCSPEELQ

-316 PSKATISK
+316 SSKGTVSK

-346 EGMLDSARLH
+346 EGILDSARLH
-356 KIITDPLTAL
+356 KIITDPLTPL
-366 TYKVEKDTE
+366 SYKIEKDTE

-427 KGGESRKLWM
+427 KGGDSRKLWM

-490 AHDRLARRTEQR
+490 AHDRLSRRMEQR

-518 LSTNP
+518 LSTNQ

-538 ETKSDINLI
+538 ETQSEVSLI

-576 EQLTDLFKVDRAGSP
+576 EQLTGLFKVD
-591 IIVKIKQN
+591 
-599 F
+599 